1 MPLHIP
7 AFACLLALALSAGS
21 RAAEKPVPEKP
32 VVAHAISYSALKS
45 DDGKTEVGLLTV
57 GFNATSAENE
67 TLSRIMNSDGYW
79 HHFRQYRM
87 TLEIGDAR
95 IPSGP
100 RLLNRAK
107 GPIGKLLAASDYT
120 VTFEIPAGAKLADAK
135 LAFIGR
141 VEDTTATPTP
151 IPAPFAELKLTEKE
165 LAALSGPLRLAI
177 LSRDEVSEE
186 AVEGQTVKDV
196 VGKFAVCMR
205 ALPHCDIEAVRI
217 GKLESV
223 AESPVLTVNGKKHYR
238 AGDLGDF
245 VLLFAAK
252 PDPKAAL
259 AVRIRGHK
267 EWFPCEAWK
276 ATDTPP
282 APAPLN

>member
-1 MPLHIP
+1 MPLRIP
-7 AFACLLALALSAGS
+7 AFVCLLTLVASDS

-57 GFNATSAENE
+57 GFNSTAAENA
-67 TLSRIMNSDGYW
+67 TLRRIMNSDGYW
-79 HHFRQYRM
+79 HHFRDYRM
-87 TLEIGDAR
+87 TLEVGDAR

-100 RLLNRAK
+100 RLLNGDGGER
-107 GPIGKLLAASDYT
+107 LAACDYT

-151 IPAPFAELKLTEKE
+151 VPPPFAELKLTAKE

-177 LSRDEVSEE
+177 LSSDEVSKE
-186 AVEGQTVKDV
+186 AVEGLSVKDV

-205 ALPHCDIEAVRI
+205 AIPHGGIEAVRI

-223 AESPVLTVNGKKHYR
+223 AESPVLTVNGKKHYLR
-238 AGDLGDF
+238 GEAGDF
-245 VLLFAAK
+245 VLLFSAM

-259 AVRIRGHK
+259 AVRIKGRK

-282 APAPLN
+282 APAPLK